1 MNSPETGFHRLA
13 VETQQRNKTR
23 KTDFIK
29 LTGLFT
35 SKPVYPPIPTLLS
48 DRQVG
53 VRDRSLEK
61 FQTDPTDGFN
71 EVVETPKYGM
81 WDSSFLRARLE
92 QTSLFLLF
100 ETGYGRHFVLSLFGL
115 FTTL

>member
-1 MNSPETGFHRLA
+1 MNSPETGSHRLA

-48 DRQVG
+48 VRQVG
-53 VRDRSLEK
+53 VRDRSQEK
-61 FQTDPTDGFN
+61 FQTDPTGGFN

-81 WDSSFLRARLE
+81 
-92 QTSLFLLF
+92 
-100 ETGYGRHFVLSLFGL
+100 
-115 FTTL
+115 

>member
-1 MNSPETGFHRLA
+1 MNSPETGSHRLA

-23 KTDFIK
+23 ETDFIK

-35 SKPVYPPIPTLLS
+35 SKPIYPPIPTLLS
-48 DRQVG
+48 VRQVG
-53 VRDRSLEK
+53 VRDRSQEK
-61 FQTDPTDGFN
+61 FQTVLTGGFN

-81 WDSSFLRARLE
+81 WDCSFLRAHLE
-92 QTSLFLLF
+92 QTSVFLLLA
-100 ETGYGRHFVLSLFGL
+100 TGYSRHFVLSLFGL